1 MGGGGAQMNIEEYGF
16 DRNDL
21 LVVTAVNAYLK
32 KLTPEARRETLSEI
46 VKQDGVIGGPA
57 LAALIES
64 AKAAAMISSEEWQPG
79 KGDYQKTLTFIQEH
93 LPALN
98 GKEYVK
104 KMPEKFLQFIVD
116 CAAEE

>member
-1 MGGGGAQMNIEEYGF
+1 MNIEEYGF

-46 VKQDGVIGGPA
+46 VKQDGVIDGPA
-57 LAALIES
+57 LADLIEN
-64 AKAAAMISSEEWQPG
+64 AKAAAMIGSEAWQPG
-79 KGDYQKTLTFIQEH
+79 EGDYQRALSFIQEQ
-93 LPALN
+93 LPEVD
-98 GKEYVK
+98 GKKYVK
-104 KMPEKFLQFIVD
+104 HVPEKFLRFIAD

>member
-1 MGGGGAQMNIEEYGF
+1 MNIEEYGF

-46 VKQDGVIGGPA
+46 VKQDGVIGGSA

-64 AKAAAMISSEEWQPG
+64 AKAAAMISLEEWKPG
-79 KGDYQKTLTFIQEH
+79 EGNYQRALSFIQEH
-93 LPALN
+93 LPALE

>member
-1 MGGGGAQMNIEEYGF
+1 MNIEEYGF

-46 VKQDGVIGGPA
+46 VKQDGVIDGPA
-57 LAALIES
+57 LADLIENAKGAALIS
-64 AKAAAMISSEEWQPG
+64 AEAWQPG
-79 KGDYQKTLTFIQEH
+79 EGDYQRALSFIQEQ
-93 LPALN
+93 LPEVD
-98 GKEYVK
+98 GKKYVK
-104 KMPEKFLQFIVD
+104 HVPEKFLRFIAD

>member
-1 MGGGGAQMNIEEYGF
+1 MNIEEYGF

-32 KLTPEARRETLSEI
+32 KLTPEARRETLSEL
-46 VKQDGVIGGPA
+46 VKQDGVVGGPA

-64 AKAAAMISSEEWQPG
+64 AKAAAMISLGEWKPG
-79 KGDYQKTLTFIQEH
+79 EGNYQRALSFIQEH
-93 LPALN
+93 LPALD

>member
-1 MGGGGAQMNIEEYGF
+1 MNIEEYGF

-32 KLTPEARRETLSEI
+32 KLTPEARREALSEL

-57 LAALIES
+57 LASLIES
-64 AKAAAMISSEEWQPG
+64 AKAAAMISLEEWKPG
-79 KGDYQKTLTFIQEH
+79 EGNYQRALSFIQEH
-93 LPALN
+93 LPAFD
-98 GKEYVK
+98 GKKYVK

-116 CAAEE
+116 CSAEE

>member
-1 MGGGGAQMNIEEYGF
+1 MNIEEYGF
-16 DRNDL
+16 DQNDL
-21 LVVTAVNAYLK
+21 LVVTVVNAYLK
-32 KLTPEARRETLSEI
+32 KLTPEARRVTLSEI

-57 LAALIES
+57 LVALIAS
-64 AKAAAMISSEEWQPG
+64 AKAAAMISLEEWKPG
-79 KGDYQKTLTFIQEH
+79 EGNYQRALSFIQEH
-93 LPALN
+93 LPALD

>member
-1 MGGGGAQMNIEEYGF
+1 MNIEEYGF

-64 AKAAAMISSEEWQPG
+64 AKAAAMISSEEWKPG
-79 KGDYQKTLTFIQEH
+79 EGNYQRALSFIQEH
-93 LPALN
+93 LPALD
-98 GKEYVK
+98 GKKYVK
-104 KMPEKFLQFIVD
+104 KMQEKFLQHIVD
-116 CAAEE
+116 CVAEE